1 MGEENR
7 QAIFL
12 SDSNIGVYCDVSVVA
27 RDKRVNMNDATQ
39 IFAVHCLAAAAAA
52 AAGPSSHY

>member
-52 AAGPSSHY
+52 AGPSSHY

>member
-39 IFAVHCLAAAAAA
+39 IFAVHCLAAAAA
-52 AAGPSSHY
+52 GPSSHY

>member
-52 AAGPSSHY
+52 GPSSHY